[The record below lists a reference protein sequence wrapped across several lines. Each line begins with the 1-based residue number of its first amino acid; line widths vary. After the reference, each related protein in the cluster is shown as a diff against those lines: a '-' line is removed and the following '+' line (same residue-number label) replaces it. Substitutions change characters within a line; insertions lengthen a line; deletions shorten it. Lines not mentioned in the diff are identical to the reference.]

1 MRVDCGHYV
10 RDSALAASVIG
21 ALGLNS
27 APHAQSLNAL
37 ANMKKSKVRLGSV
50 VVQAVVGSCYQ
61 RRCSS
66 MGARRRSMGAR
77 RRGRQL
83 RQPELNRVG
92 LVKSCVL

>member
-1 MRVDCGHYV
+1 MRVDCGHCV
-10 RDSALAASVIG
+10 CELALGASVIG

-27 APHAQSLNAL
+27 AAYAQSLNAL

-50 VVQAVVGSCYQ
+50 AVQAVVGSCYQ

-66 MGARRRSMGAR
+66 MGARRRSVGAR

-83 RQPELNRVG
+83 RQPEFNRVG